1 MDATQK
7 RKSDVKE
14 TQSLADWKMAVL
26 PLFDKLTQRST
37 YVGAAVRLKSVAA
50 HLSPETLGPF
60 VVCVFFLLGFFI
72 TASSGNHLPPHD
84 HRRR

>member
-1 MDATQK
+1 MDAART
-7 RKSDVKE
+7 RKSDVTE

-60 VVCVFFLLGFFI
+60 VVCVPAPSHPSVPI
-72 TASSGNHLPPHD
+72 VLPAFS
-84 HRRR
+84 